1 MDDLI
6 QCKHTGQRGHDNECF
21 DCGKRV
27 VPTANVTSGGT
38 HRHDCPC
45 CRAKWLCSNGCTS
58 KSGTVPI
65 YRVCSACYTE
75 EDTSSKEL
83 ELKLEFDR
91 FAEFVGA
98 IRDLLRWIDVAN
110 KLELGS
116 VVLRSNVEQV
126 IERRGC
132 DCSCFW
138 YGGEQEHND
147 DCDGDC
153 YPCAGHE
160 IGSVLD
166 MHHEAEDK
174 LQREGELLLA
184 KGAKL

>member
-1 MDDLI
+1 MSGIKHQHRCLVCFEKWDCLQDCDLS
-6 QCKHTGQRGHDNECF
+6 RGHHVEECAS
-21 DCGKRV
+21 CYAGRTKHSEEHKR
-27 VPTANVTSGGT
+27 
-38 HRHDCPC
+38 
-45 CRAKWLCSNGCTS
+45 
-58 KSGTVPI
+58 
-65 YRVCSACYTE
+65 
-75 EDTSSKEL
+75 
-83 ELKLEFDR
+83 EFDR

-174 LQREGELLLA
+174 LQREGELLRA